1 MSVYILCASQEFSLL
16 PAVLFGWDEEDD
28 AFYVEAG
35 WLNLFLGVSFG

>member
-1 MSVYILCASQEFSLL
+1 MSVYCLFVAQEFSLL

-28 AFYVEAG
+28 AFYVEIG

>member
-1 MSVYILCASQEFSLL
+1 MSLYFLFVEQEFSLL
-16 PAVLFGWDEEDD
+16 PAVLFGWDDEDD